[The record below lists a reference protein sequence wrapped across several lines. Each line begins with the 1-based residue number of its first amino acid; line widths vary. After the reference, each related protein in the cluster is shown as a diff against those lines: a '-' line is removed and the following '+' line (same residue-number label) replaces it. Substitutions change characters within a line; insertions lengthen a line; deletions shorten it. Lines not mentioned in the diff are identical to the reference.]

1 MPHQHGQGPAPQ
13 GPQPLPG
20 VDAIIAVGSGK
31 GGVGKTTLSVN
42 LAVALAKMG
51 HKVGLLDADVY
62 GPNVPLM
69 LGVNDQPRMVGEN
82 RIEPIE
88 AFGLKVISV
97 GFLNPGDKPII
108 WRGPMLHQIVR
119 QFLGLV
125 EWGQLD
131 YLIVDLPPGTGDI
144 ALSLVQTVPLTGA
157 VVVST
162 PSDVSLQDARKAIE
176 MFRQM
181 KVDVV
186 GVVENMSYFVC
197 PHCQHEV
204 DIFSRG
210 GAEKMAAAVW
220 GVVPG
225 QHRTR
230 PGSPQVRRRR
240 QAGGARRR
248 ELAARQVDLRIRAES
263 SSARRGDQGQR
274 AGQRDSD
281 PVVIRAYNLVIL
293 SGAFGREGPMQLAAE
308 CTDPSRKTAAQ
319 DGKVAFES
327 RQLPSCLRLAI
338 LQNQLRHHLPD
349 RRAVLEAVP
358 EPPPTIQTFSIAGC
372 RSIMKWLSGVCSYW
386 QTRVSISGA
395 SFRAGKRKPTYSR
408 MSLRVS
414 GLTTRSPSV
423 GSNAGPRVS
432 SAILNPRRSLPGMP

>member
-1 MPHQHGQGPAPQ
+1 MPHQHGPAQP

-69 LGVNDQPRMVGEN
+69 LGVSAQPRMVGEN
-82 RIEPIE
+82 RIEPLE

-125 EWGQLD
+125 EWGHLD
-131 YLIVDLPPGTGDI
+131 YMVVDLPPGTGDV

-181 KVDVV
+181 KVDLV
-186 GVVENMSYFVC
+186 GVAENMSYFVC
-197 PHCQHEV
+197 PHCQHEI

-210 GAEKMAAAVW
+210 GAEKTAHQF
-220 GVVPG
+220 GVPFL
-225 QHRTR
+225 
-230 PGSPQVRRRR
+230 GSIALDPEVRK
-240 QAGGARRR
+240 AGDTGKPVVLEGENAPHAKSIY
-248 ELAARQVDLRIRAES
+248 E
-263 SSARRGDQGQR
+263 SARR
-274 AGQRDSD
+274 
-281 PVVIRAYNLVIL
+281 VVDRVGEIRANAPSNVI
-293 SGAFGREGPMQLAAE
+293 Q
-308 CTDPSRKTAAQ
+308 
-319 DGKVAFES
+319 
-327 RQLPSCLRLAI
+327 
-338 LQNQLRHHLPD
+338 
-349 RRAVLEAVP
+349 
-358 EPPPTIQTFSIAGC
+358 IQ
-372 RSIMKWLSGVCSYW
+372 
-386 QTRVSISGA
+386 
-395 SFRAGKRKPTYSR
+395 
-408 MSLRVS
+408 
-414 GLTTRSPSV
+414 
-423 GSNAGPRVS
+423 
-432 SAILNPRRSLPGMP
+432 